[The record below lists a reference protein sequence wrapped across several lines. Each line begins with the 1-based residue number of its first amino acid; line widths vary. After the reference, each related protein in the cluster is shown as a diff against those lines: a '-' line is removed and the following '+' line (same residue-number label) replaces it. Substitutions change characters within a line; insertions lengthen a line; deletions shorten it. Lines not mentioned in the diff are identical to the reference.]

1 MGYGAAH
8 LDLIL
13 FFRLALAIAFIMLLL
28 NTLKKIFGHHNHQLT
43 SWNPGQRNRVPGF
56 EFSFAS
62 QSDLRGI
69 AQKTPLS
76 IRL

>member
-28 NTLKKIFGHHNHQLT
+28 DTLQKSSVTTTINLH
-43 SWNPGQRNRVPGF
+43 PGSPVKETECQALNF
-56 EFSFAS
+56 LLHLNQICA
-62 QSDLRGI
+62 
-69 AQKTPLS
+69 A
-76 IRL
+76 